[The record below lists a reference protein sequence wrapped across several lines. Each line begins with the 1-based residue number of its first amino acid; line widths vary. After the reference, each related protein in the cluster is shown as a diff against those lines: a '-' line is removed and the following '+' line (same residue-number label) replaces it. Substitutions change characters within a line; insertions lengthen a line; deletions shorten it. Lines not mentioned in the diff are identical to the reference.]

1 MSLLTRQG
9 GGWKSVSV
17 SRGNSLAAYPTPE
30 STPSLAEGHQV
41 REHQADGLA
50 FEVKGQLQ
58 RANTERSHE
67 RTFKC
72 AVLARK
78 VSISTEMSVVY
89 PVTQGVFIYTRGPY
103 ESAGV
108 PTFLRLGQS
117 W

>member
-1 MSLLTRQG
+1 M
-9 GGWKSVSV
+9 
-17 SRGNSLAAYPTPE
+17 PE
-30 STPSLAEGHQV
+30 RLRVAEYDERHAGVLRDGQV
-41 REHQADGLA
+41 DIVGQRLVWD
-50 FEVKGQLQ
+50 GQLR

-72 AVLARK
+72 ALWARK
-78 VSISTEMSVVY
+78 VSISREMSVVY